1 MSVSGWLQ
9 KYIGL
14 IYEIDQPDIYFFS
27 HSITNPINVLFTLG
41 LSTETFI
48 LQKTKKIKPM
58 IYGIQT
64 RQRYLSHLSN
74 TLWKP
79 SLYHCLPAM
88 FCCFSTL
95 NGFSFFFPEVWTY
108 LDVAILFCS
117 RYNNVSNQKV
127 NYSNLKVI
135 PKGNYCKYF
144 TNLRS
149 TVTELSNERR

>member
-1 MSVSGWLQ
+1 
-9 KYIGL
+9 
-14 IYEIDQPDIYFFS
+14 
-27 HSITNPINVLFTLG
+27 
-41 LSTETFI
+41 
-48 LQKTKKIKPM
+48 M

-74 TLWKP
+74 TLWKS

-117 RYNNVSNQKV
+117 RYNNMSIQSA

-135 PKGNYCKYF
+135 LKGRYCKYF
-144 TNLRS
+144 TNLY
-149 TVTELSNERR
+149 TEHGFCIR